1 MVIKK
6 AHKCFVVDEHGVEFI
21 DTTMGSGSQIIGH
34 SNHLIKKIATQINK
48 GTIYT
53 IPNHHTDIVN
63 YYLKEYINPDLSH
76 NYIFCSSGTEANM
89 RVIRLARAYTG
100 KSIIGRFHGGWHGG
114 LDGFLEEHSDNKGVP
129 SETNNL
135 FKVLPYNDD
144 KCFEQ
149 ITSDMAAVIIEPVQ
163 GSNPRSDVKE
173 FLNKLRED
181 CTKKGV
187 LLIFD
192 EIMTGF
198 RLSSRGG
205 AGLFQIT
212 PDLVTYGKV
221 LGGGFPIGAVGGKK
235 HIMETKHVFYGGT
248 FSANPLSMYAAKLI
262 LEAIINETYIK
273 YDQLNTAGQTFRNE
287 LNNYFILHDKK
298 IRVIGCGAINRV
310 IFTDKFIMNRKDR
323 DLYEPNDAQSMF
335 SKNLRDHN
343 VFVNG
348 NGLYHFSM
356 SHTPDVIE
364 KLIDNIKK
372 STETLAFRFSEE

>member
-1 MVIKK
+1 MEIITADGCYVT
-6 AHKCFVVDEHGVEFI
+6 DSDGNNYI
-21 DTTMGSGSQIIGH
+21 DTTMGSGAQIIGH
-34 SNHLIKKIATQINK
+34 GNPLSLKIAKQVER

-53 IPNHHTDIVN
+53 IPNYHTHEVN
-63 YYLKEYINPDLSH
+63 GYLKKHINPDLH
-76 NYIFCSSGTEANM
+76 DEYIFCSSGTEANM
-89 RVIRLARAYTG
+89 RAIRLARAYTG

-114 LDGFLEEHSDNKGVP
+114 LDGFLEEHPDNKGVP

-173 FLNKLRED
+173 FLNKLRD
-181 CTKKGV
+181 HCTKKGV

-205 AGLFQIT
+205 AGLFQTT

-221 LGGGFPIGAVGGKK
+221 LGGGFPIGVVGGKK
-235 HIMETKHVFYGGT
+235 RIMETKHVFYGGT

-262 LEAIINETYIK
+262 LEAIINETHIK
-273 YDQLNTAGQTFRNE
+273 YDQLNTAGQTFRDE

-298 IRVIGCGAINRV
+298 MRAIGCGAINRV

-323 DLYEPNDAQSMF
+323 DLYEPTNAQSIF
-335 SKNLRDHN
+335 SESLRDHN

-356 SHTPDVIE
+356 SHTPEVIE

-372 STETLAFRFSEE
+372 AC

>member
-1 MVIKK
+1 MIIKN
-6 AHKCFVVDEHGVEFI
+6 ADKCYIENDQSVRLI
-21 DTTMGSGSQIIGH
+21 DTTMGSGAQIIGH
-34 SNHLIKKIATQINK
+34 NNPLIKEAIEQVEN

-53 IPNHHTDIVN
+53 IPNVHTCEVN
-63 YYLKEYINPDLSH
+63 SYLKEYINPEFH
-76 NYIFCSSGTEANM
+76 NEYTFCSSGTEANM
-89 RVIRLARAYTG
+89 RAIRLARAHTG

-114 LDGFLEEHSDNKGVP
+114 LDGFLEEHPDNKGVP
-129 SETNNL
+129 SQVNKL

-144 KCFEQ
+144 KCFDN

-163 GSNPRSDVKE
+163 GSNPRSDIKE
-173 FLNKLRED
+173 FLRELREQ

-205 AGLFQIT
+205 SGLFQIT

-235 HIMETKHVFYGGT
+235 HIMKTENVFYGGT

-262 LEAIINETYIK
+262 LKSIVDETYIK
-273 YDQLNTAGQTFRNE
+273 YDELDTAGETFRNE
-287 LNNYFILHDKK
+287 LNEFFISQNKK
-298 IRVIGCGAINRV
+298 MRAIGCGSMNRI

-323 DLYEPNDAQSMF
+323 DLYEPTDSQSLF
-335 SKNLRDHN
+335 SERLRKEN
-343 VFVNG
+343 IFVNT

-356 SHTPDVIE
+356 SHTPDVI
-364 KLIDNIKK
+364 KKITDSIKV
-372 STETLAFRFSEE
+372 TSESL